1 MSLYAIVEQIWNN
14 EALLWTLGALSVL
27 SLFASMV
34 LIPFL
39 VVRIPVDYFSE
50 EKRHPLPWAHRHVVI
65 RWIVLVLKN
74 VIGLFFLL
82 LGIGMLFLPGQGL
95 VTMFIGILLLNFP
108 GKYRLERWLV
118 RRPSVRNAVNWLRR
132 RSGRPPLRFDGLE

>member
-1 MSLYAIVEQIWNN
+1 LNALLEQIWNN
-14 EALLWTLGALSVL
+14 EALLWLLGMLSLL
-27 SLFASMV
+27 SLFASLV

-50 EKRHPLPWAHRHVVI
+50 KKRQPMPWAHQHVVI

-82 LGIGMLFLPGQGL
+82 LGIAMLFLPGQGL
-95 VTMFIGILLLNFP
+95 LMMFIGILLLNFP
-108 GKYRLERWLV
+108 GKYRLQRWLV
-118 RRPSVRNAVNWLRR
+118 RRLSVRNAVNWLRR
-132 RSGRPPLRFDGLE
+132 RSGKPPLRFDGLE

>member
-1 MSLYAIVEQIWNN
+1 LNALLEQIWNN
-14 EALLWTLGALSVL
+14 EALLWLLGMLSLL
-27 SLFASMV
+27 SLFASLV

-50 EKRHPLPWAHRHVVI
+50 KKRQPMPWAHQHVVI

-82 LGIGMLFLPGQGL
+82 LGIAMLFLPGQGL
-95 VTMFIGILLLNFP
+95 LMMFIGILLLNFP
-108 GKYRLERWLV
+108 GKYRLQRWLV

-132 RSGRPPLRFDGLE
+132 RSGKPPLRFDGLE

>member
-1 MSLYAIVEQIWNN
+1 LNAFLEQIWNN
-14 EALLWTLGALSVL
+14 EALLWLLGMLSLL
-27 SLFASMV
+27 SLFASLV

-50 EKRHPLPWAHRHVVI
+50 KKRQPMPWAHQHVVI

-82 LGIGMLFLPGQGL
+82 LGIAMLFLPGQGL
-95 VTMFIGILLLNFP
+95 LMMFIGILLLNFP
-108 GKYRLERWLV
+108 GKYRLQRWLV

-132 RSGRPPLRFDGLE
+132 RSGKPPLRFDGLE

>member
-1 MSLYAIVEQIWNN
+1 MNALLEQIWNN
-14 EALLWTLGALSVL
+14 EALLWLLGMLSLL
-27 SLFASMV
+27 SLFASLV

-50 EKRHPLPWAHRHVVI
+50 KKRQPMPWAHQHVVI

-82 LGIGMLFLPGQGL
+82 LGIAMLFLPGQGL
-95 VTMFIGILLLNFP
+95 LMMFIGILLLNFP
-108 GKYRLERWLV
+108 GKYRLQRWLV
-118 RRPSVRNAVNWLRR
+118 RRLSVRNAVNWLRR
-132 RSGRPPLRFDGLE
+132 RSGKPPLRFDGLE